1 MGLDPRLRAL
11 RRTTWVKTHAT
22 KSVLTPIAAEDFA
35 ALMAR
40 FAPWPAAR
48 PVGVAVSGGAD
59 SLCLAWLA
67 HRWGTA
73 FGLIIDHGL
82 RPESAGEAA
91 LTAARL
97 ASFGMAS
104 RVQSIAVAR
113 GPGLA
118 ARAREA
124 RYAALAGMAAEQGIV
139 DLLVGHHAGDQAETF
154 LMRSGARSGPAGL
167 AAMAALHEIF
177 ALRIVRPL
185 LDVAP
190 GRLRAT
196 LRQARL
202 DWVEDPSNANQAALR
217 TRLRRELGDPDG
229 TGEATAS
236 LTAAARRHGE
246 ARARAERETAAILAE
261 RASIHPEGFAILS
274 PGSIAPAAL
283 AALLRTLSGAPY
295 PALQSAVA
303 DLARDPRP
311 ATLAGVQLLPA
322 GRLGPGL
329 LLVREEAAMAPP
341 VAAGPGAV
349 WDRRFRLSPCQDAQS
364 GATLGAIGRDAAA
377 IRRRIS
383 LPAAVVR
390 TMPALRRDGRIIDH
404 IPPAYF
410 APASPAA
417 GATFFT

>member
-1 MGLDPRLRAL
+1 
-11 RRTTWVKTHAT
+11 
-22 KSVLTPIAAEDFA
+22 LTPIAADEFA

-82 RPESAGEAA
+82 RPESAAEAA
-91 LTAARL
+91 LTVARL
-97 ASFGMAS
+97 ASFGMGS

-118 ARAREA
+118 ARAREV
-124 RYAALAGMAAEQGIV
+124 RYKALVGMAAEQGIV
-139 DLLVGHHAGDQAETF
+139 DLLVGHHAGDQAETV
-154 LMRSGARSGPAGL
+154 LMRSRARSGPAGL
-167 AAMAALHEIF
+167 AAMAALHDMF
-177 ALRIVRPL
+177 SVRIVRPL
-185 LDVAP
+185 LGVAP

-196 LRQARL
+196 LMHAGL

-236 LTAAARRHGE
+236 LTAAARRRGE
-246 ARARAERETAAILAE
+246 ARAHAERETAAILAE

-274 PGSIAPAAL
+274 PGPIAPAAL

-295 PALQSAVA
+295 APSLAAVA
-303 DLARDPRP
+303 ALARDPRP
-311 ATLAGVQLLPA
+311 ATLAGVQLLPG
-322 GRLGPGL
+322 GRFGPGL
-329 LLVREEAAMAPP
+329 LLVREAAAMA
-341 VAAGPGAV
+341 AAVPAEQGALWDGRFLLRETPGAE
-349 WDRRFRLSPCQDAQS
+349 P
-364 GATLGAIGRDAAA
+364 GTMLGAIGNDTPALAH
-377 IRRRIS
+377 IG
-383 LPAAVVR
+383 LPAAVTR
-390 TMPALRRDGRIIDH
+390 TMPAVRRDGIIIDPEPATCFTPAAPLAGAPFFFDDRH
-404 IPPAYF
+404 LQTDNWQLPPAT
-410 APASPAA
+410 PC
-417 GATFFT
+417 